1 MRPAAGRS
9 LALVEGVISVCWT
22 RPASPAEVIVYLFPR
37 SHYDRLQ
44 PYASPEVPAASAQA
58 SMPKT
63 DRSVCQVLGVPLESI
78 YLKSFSPRPQQTPR
92 CATSNKLK
100 QGRVLLHHLG
110 PPEECGPGF
119 ALCLPSFRPDLPLHS
134 KDLLQQLIDSPP
146 RAQRVKRQSR
156 QAFETAPGFV
166 NPKFFCVPE
175 PCQATAADCC
185 SRAEPAGAKCKSF
198 TAEFHLN
205 KRWLEPTS
213 AMIVFRR
220 MCGGAGPRRPESRW

>member
-1 MRPAAGRS
+1 M
-9 LALVEGVISVCWT
+9 CWT

-119 ALCLPSFRPDLPLHS
+119 ALCLPSFGPDLPLHS

-166 NPKFFCVPE
+166 NPKFFC
-175 PCQATAADCC
+175 T
-185 SRAEPAGAKCKSF
+185 GAMSG
-198 TAEFHLN
+198 HSSGL
-205 KRWLEPTS
+205 LQ
-213 AMIVFRR
+213 
-220 MCGGAGPRRPESRW
+220 PRRTCRSQVQVLHSRISFEQEMARAHVRDDCVSKNVRWCRT